1 MPLRAIIEM
10 NRLGQN
16 QTKPLVF
23 WIIWFAIFNGLFFL
37 QFFAAGGIPKGE
49 NEGEAPLA
57 FVAIA
62 GALALAS
69 MVIRFLVIPK
79 LDTLEK
85 LLPAMLFG
93 LALAESVGIVGM
105 FLIGKQFPETRLAL
119 FVTSVS
125 AAAAFAPIYVHAL
138 LARKEMR

>member
-1 MPLRAIIEM
+1 MKQSP
-10 NRLGQN
+10 NPP
-16 QTKPLVF
+16 TTFVF

-49 NEGEAPLA
+49 NEGDAPLA

-62 GALALAS
+62 GALALTS

-79 LDTLEK
+79 LDTVEK
-85 LLPAMLFG
+85 LLPAMIVG
-93 LALAESVGIVGM
+93 LVLAESVGIVGM
-105 FLIGKQFPETRLAL
+105 FLIGKEFPETRLAL

-125 AAAAFAPIYVHAL
+125 AVAAFAPIYSHSL
-138 LARKEMR
+138 LARKQMR